1 MIPYAG
7 EMKTPTIPDALLAE
21 ASEAVIKALQRA
33 FDEGYERGRLDAVN
47 RVMAAAQGIATGPIE
62 AMARGYDVPKSL
74 IGGAG
79 GGGEKVHPNAAE
91 KRRFPYGAVAE
102 AFRTALK
109 RAGPFGASRD
119 SLIEWVSQIL
129 GEDVS
134 DMNHRDTL
142 KRLKKSGHL
151 TMRAG
156 RYFAGPALLGQNENG
171 AAEAAPDADEGATS
185 SNDSQGRLPDVG

>member
-1 MIPYAG
+1 SRKRPAPWIVARLFQQPPVEKFTNHLATALMIPYAG

-91 KRRFPYGAVAE
+91 KRRFP
-102 AFRTALK
+102 
-109 RAGPFGASRD
+109 
-119 SLIEWVSQIL
+119 
-129 GEDVS
+129 
-134 DMNHRDTL
+134 
-142 KRLKKSGHL
+142 
-151 TMRAG
+151 
-156 RYFAGPALLGQNENG
+156 
-171 AAEAAPDADEGATS
+171 
-185 SNDSQGRLPDVG
+185 